1 MKLEGASTGLPRAPI
16 DELSR
21 VVSSRRRPA
30 DQLALC
36 RAGSVQLALCSEP
49 RAQSAILRAQS
60 SELPHRRDSVSVLC
74 SNRCFAGTASLKTT
88 RAGLIAKLAAIPSSR
103 KGVA

>member
-49 RAQSAILRAQS
+49 RAKSAMLRAQS
-60 SELPHRRDSVSVLC
+60 SELPHRRDSDNSDANSKSYRVLKQ
-74 SNRCFAGTASLKTT
+74 AQT
-88 RAGLIAKLAAIPSSR
+88 
-103 KGVA
+103 GVLPVRQV